1 MSNPEL
7 PDFLKGKI
15 VCSPEDGMRA
25 INARR
30 TKFYELLNAGELQS
44 YMDGSRRQIV
54 VASLMEY
61 VRRRLEAPSK
71 AA

>member
-7 PDFLKGKI
+7 PGFLEGKI
-15 VCSPEDGMRA
+15 VCSPQEAQRA
-25 INARR
+25 INCKNTR
-30 TKFYELLNAGELQS
+30 FYELLNAGELQS

-61 VRRRLEAPSK
+61 VQRRLEATGK